1 MFEKILIAMNFA
13 YTLLVLNYSAVGFM
27 VSHIF
32 VGMIIYSKANCL
44 RQTLIIVFFHALQ
57 VLSLH
62 ETLTAYGSV
71 YYIGTIVPILL
82 ILLSKVIKPPRPAT
96 SKARK
101 AE

>member
-1 MFEKILIAMNFA
+1 MF
-13 YTLLVLNYSAVGFM
+13 
-27 VSHIF
+27 
-32 VGMIIYSKANCL
+32 
-44 RQTLIIVFFHALQ
+44 LQ

-62 ETLTAYGSV
+62 ETVTAYGSV